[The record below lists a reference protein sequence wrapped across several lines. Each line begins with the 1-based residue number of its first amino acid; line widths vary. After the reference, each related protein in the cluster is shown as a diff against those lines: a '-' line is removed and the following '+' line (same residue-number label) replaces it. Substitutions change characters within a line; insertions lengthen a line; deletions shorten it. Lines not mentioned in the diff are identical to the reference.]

1 MAHRPTTSLRP
12 TPQTSS
18 RSISEQICVDN
29 PSISCTHQLYQLSTW
44 QSAYPQ
50 NVKLIFWSSSDH
62 LRHLTT
68 FPDFVGIPE
77 PRYLSFPT
85 SASTVSAAT
94 CAWRRTPVVV
104 GPRWR
109 GWIGWKIWKPV
120 KAGEI
125 DLNWWPIKIENSR
138 KLWGKRRWTNE
149 AHKVQNARLTGFP
162 MSMFSWETSRNVPT
176 LTQSGKHSAG
186 QHSAGQHSAARS
198 GRRSRSHSCQK
209 SAAVWSLTC
218 HLEHGSSNVF

>member
-1 MAHRPTTSLRP
+1 M
-12 TPQTSS
+12 
-18 RSISEQICVDN
+18 
-29 PSISCTHQLYQLSTW
+29 
-44 QSAYPQ
+44 
-50 NVKLIFWSSSDH
+50 KLIFWSSQTSHDFSGFRWHPSTPFWVSPHRLPPSLPQPAPGDEH
-62 LRHLTT
+62 LSSL
-68 FPDFVGIPE
+68 
-77 PRYLSFPT
+77 
-85 SASTVSAAT
+85 
-94 CAWRRTPVVV
+94 
-104 GPRWR
+104 GPLKGMDR
-109 GWIGWKIWKPV
+109 WKIWKPV

-162 MSMFSWETSRNVPT
+162 MSMFSWETSRNAPT